1 MQNSISP
8 KWENMEKAVPC
19 SKEPASGIT
28 VQVKCSELL
37 KKDSVTNFFPVN
49 IAKVLAKLL
58 Y

>member
-1 MQNSISP
+1 MQSSISA
-8 KWENMEKAVPC
+8 KWENIENDIPC
-19 SKEPASGIT
+19 SKEPAPGIT

>member
-1 MQNSISP
+1 
-8 KWENMEKAVPC
+8 MEKVVPC
-19 SKEPASGIT
+19 SKEPAPGIT